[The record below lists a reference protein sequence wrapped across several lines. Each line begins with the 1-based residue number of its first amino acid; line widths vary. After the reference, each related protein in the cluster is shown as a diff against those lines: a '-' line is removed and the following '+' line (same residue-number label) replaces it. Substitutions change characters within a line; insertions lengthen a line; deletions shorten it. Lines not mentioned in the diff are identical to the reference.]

1 MELAGKNVFKI
12 TSENELEEKYNKMI
26 TTNFSISAS
35 PYYKINTEYRAII
48 VNDKVKLIY
57 GKVRPIVTG
66 NGKNTI
72 KELLIKFNKNFFL
85 NEEKLEDEKYNKIL
99 PIGEKFEYN
108 WKFNL
113 EGGANINLE
122 IEKKLKDKISSMAKN
137 TAQKINLKFGS
148 IDIALLDNKELKV
161 LEINSGVM
169 MKNFIELHENG
180 EKIAYEIYKDAVI
193 KMFEN

>member
-85 NEEKLEDEKYNKIL
+85 NE
-99 PIGEKFEYN
+99 
-108 WKFNL
+108 
-113 EGGANINLE
+113 
-122 IEKKLKDKISSMAKN
+122 
-137 TAQKINLKFGS
+137 
-148 IDIALLDNKELKV
+148 
-161 LEINSGVM
+161 
-169 MKNFIELHENG
+169 
-180 EKIAYEIYKDAVI
+180 
-193 KMFEN
+193 

>member
-1 MELAGKNVFKI
+1 MQ
-12 TSENELEEKYNKMI
+12 
-26 TTNFSISAS
+26 
-35 PYYKINTEYRAII
+35 
-48 VNDKVKLIY
+48 
-57 GKVRPIVTG
+57 
-66 NGKNTI
+66 
-72 KELLIKFNKNFFL
+72 
-85 NEEKLEDEKYNKIL
+85 
-99 PIGEKFEYN
+99 IGEKFEYN